1 MAKGKTKNIL
11 FGIQKQQLNHLSA
24 DEYKALRE
32 LCFLSKN
39 MYNVALYNIRQY
51 YFGEKKYLSYES
63 NYKLCKDN
71 ENYVLMNSN
80 SAQQIMKVVDRNFK
94 SFFALIEL
102 AKKGNYQYEQ
112 INLPKYLKRDGFFNL
127 IFAEFSLKDGLF
139 TIPMSTSFRRLY
151 GKVSIKLPPNLLDK
165 KIKEVRIL
173 PKSNARFFEIQYI
186 YEIEPSQ
193 EIPNQNNAL
202 AIDLGID
209 NLATCVSN
217 TGKAFIVDGK
227 RLKSINAYVNKVNA
241 KLQSIKDK
249 QKIKATTKE
258 QQRLWDKRS
267 RIVND
272 YLNKSSRMI
281 IDYCVINDI
290 GTLVVGYNPTIQ
302 QKSNMGKKNNQNF
315 VNLPIGQLRDKL
327 NYLCKRHNISFV
339 EQEESYTSKAD
350 FLAND
355 DIPTYK
361 AFNNNTYTF
370 SGKRV
375 KRGLYQ
381 SSTGVTF
388 NADCNGALNI
398 LRKSKACIIDLQS
411 KEYLSPIKLKVS

>member
-11 FGIQKQQLNHLSA
+11 FGIQKQQLKHLSA

-51 YFGEKKYLSYES
+51 YFSEKKYLSYES

-71 ENYVLMNSN
+71 ENYALMNSN

-112 INLPKYLKRDGFFNL
+112 INLPHYLKKDGFFNL

-139 TIPMSTSFRRLY
+139 TVPMSTSFRRLY
-151 GKVSIKLPPNLLDK
+151 GKVSIKLPYNLLDK

-173 PKSNARFFEIQYI
+173 PKSNARFFEVQYI
-186 YEIEPSQ
+186 YEIEPSK
-193 EIPNQNNAL
+193 EILNPNNAL
-202 AIDLGID
+202 AVDLGID
-209 NLATCVSN
+209 NLATCVTN
-217 TGKAFIVDGK
+217 TGKSFIIDGK
-227 RLKSINAYVNKVNA
+227 RLKSINAYTNKVNA
-241 KLQSIKDK
+241 KLQCIKDK
-249 QKIKATTKE
+249 QKIKSTTK
-258 QQRLWDKRS
+258 QQKKLWDKRNCK
-267 RIVND
+267 VND
-272 YLNKSSRMI
+272 YLNKSARMV
-281 IDYCVINDI
+281 IDYCIANDI

-302 QKSNMGKKNNQNF
+302 QNSDMGKINNQNF

-327 NYLCKRHNISFV
+327 NYLCKRYNINFV

-350 FLAND
+350 FLADD

-361 AFNNNTYTF
+361 AFDSKTYTF
-370 SGKRV
+370 SGKRIQ
-375 KRGLYQ
+375 RGLYQ
-381 SSTGVTF
+381 SSTGILL

-398 LRKSKACIIDLQS
+398 LRKSKTAPINLQNN
-411 KEYLSPIKLKVS
+411 EYLSPKRLKVS

>member
-11 FGIQKQQLNHLSA
+11 FGIQKQQLKHLSA

-51 YFGEKKYLSYES
+51 YFSEKKYLSYES

-71 ENYVLMNSN
+71 ENYALMNSN

-112 INLPKYLKRDGFFNL
+112 INLPHYLKKDGFFNL

-139 TIPMSTSFRRLY
+139 TVPMSTSFRRLY
-151 GKVSIKLPPNLLDK
+151 GKVSIKLPYNLLDK

-173 PKSNARFFEIQYI
+173 PKSNARFFEVQYI
-186 YEIEPSQ
+186 YEIEPSK
-193 EIPNQNNAL
+193 EILNPNNAL
-202 AIDLGID
+202 AVDLGID
-209 NLATCVSN
+209 NLATCVTN
-217 TGKAFIVDGK
+217 TGKSFIIDGK
-227 RLKSINAYVNKVNA
+227 RLKSINAYTNKVNA

-249 QKIKATTKE
+249 QKIKSTTK
-258 QQRLWDKRS
+258 QQKKLWDKRNCK
-267 RIVND
+267 VND
-272 YLNKSSRMI
+272 YLNKSARMV
-281 IDYCVINDI
+281 IDYCIANDI

-302 QKSNMGKKNNQNF
+302 QNSDMGKINNQNF

-327 NYLCKRHNISFV
+327 NYLCKRYNINFV
-339 EQEESYTSKAD
+339 EQEESYTSNAD
-350 FLAND
+350 FLADD

-361 AFNNNTYTF
+361 ASDSKTYTF
-370 SGKRV
+370 SGKRIQ
-375 KRGLYQ
+375 RGLYQ
-381 SSTGVTF
+381 SSTGVLL

-398 LRKSKACIIDLQS
+398 LRKSKTAPINLQNN
-411 KEYLSPIKLKVS
+411 EYLSPKRLKVS

>member
-11 FGIQKQQLNHLSA
+11 FGIQKQQLKHLSA

-32 LCFLSKN
+32 LSFLSKN
-39 MYNVALYNIRQY
+39 MYNVALYNVRQY
-51 YFGEKKYLSYES
+51 YFSEKKYLSYES
-63 NYKLCKDN
+63 NYKLCKNN
-71 ENYVLMNSN
+71 ENYALMNSN

-112 INLPKYLKRDGFFNL
+112 INLPHYLKKDGFFNL
-127 IFAEFSLKDGLF
+127 IFAEFSLKDGFF
-139 TIPMSTSFRRLY
+139 TVPMSTSFRRIY
-151 GKVSIKLPPNLLDK
+151 GKVSIKLPSNLSNK
-165 KIKEVRIL
+165 KIKEVRII
-173 PKSNARFFEIQYI
+173 PKYNARFFEIQYI

-193 EIPNQNNAL
+193 ETLNSNNAL

-209 NLATCVSN
+209 NLAACVTN

-227 RLKSINAYVNKVNA
+227 RLKSINAYANKINA

-249 QKIKATTKE
+249 QKIKGTTN
-258 QQRLWDKRS
+258 QQKKLWDKRN
-267 RIVND
+267 RTVND
-272 YLNKSSRMI
+272 YLNKSASI
-281 IDYCVINDI
+281 IINYCIANDI

-302 QKSNMGKKNNQNF
+302 QNANMGKINNQNF

-327 NYLCKRHNISFV
+327 NYLCKRHNITFV

-355 DIPTYK
+355 IIPIYK
-361 AFNNNTYTF
+361 AFDNNTYTF
-370 SGKRV
+370 SGKRIE
-375 KRGLYQ
+375 RGLYQ
-381 SSTGVTF
+381 SSTGIKF

-398 LRKSKACIIDLQS
+398 MQKSKTTKIDLQS
-411 KEYLSPIKLKVS
+411 KEYISPIRLKVS

>member
-11 FGIQKQQLNHLSA
+11 FGIQKQQLKHLSA

-51 YFGEKKYLSYES
+51 YFSEKKYLSYES

-71 ENYVLMNSN
+71 ENYALMNSN

-112 INLPKYLKRDGFFNL
+112 INLPHYLKKDGFFNL

-139 TIPMSTSFRRLY
+139 TVPMSTSFRRLY
-151 GKVSIKLPPNLLDK
+151 GKVSIKLPYNLLDK

-173 PKSNARFFEIQYI
+173 PKSNARFFEVQYI
-186 YEIEPSQ
+186 YEIEPSK
-193 EIPNQNNAL
+193 EILNPNNAL
-202 AIDLGID
+202 AVDLGID
-209 NLATCVSN
+209 NLATCVTN
-217 TGKAFIVDGK
+217 TGKSFIIDGK
-227 RLKSINAYVNKVNA
+227 RLKSINAYTNKVNA

-249 QKIKATTKE
+249 QKIKSTTK
-258 QQRLWDKRS
+258 QQKKLWDKRNCK
-267 RIVND
+267 VND
-272 YLNKSSRMI
+272 YLNKSARMV
-281 IDYCVINDI
+281 IDYCIANDI

-302 QKSNMGKKNNQNF
+302 QNSDMGKINNQNF

-327 NYLCKRHNISFV
+327 NYLCKRYNINFV

-350 FLAND
+350 FLADD

-361 AFNNNTYTF
+361 AFDSKTYTF
-370 SGKRV
+370 SGKRIQ
-375 KRGLYQ
+375 RGLYQ
-381 SSTGVTF
+381 SSTGILL

-398 LRKSKACIIDLQS
+398 LRKSKTAPINLQNN
-411 KEYLSPIKLKVS
+411 EYLSPKRLKVS

>member
-11 FGIQKQQLNHLSA
+11 FGIQKQQLKHLSA

-51 YFGEKKYLSYES
+51 YFSEKKYLSYES

-71 ENYVLMNSN
+71 ENYALMNSN

-112 INLPKYLKRDGFFNL
+112 INLPHYLKKDGFFNL

-139 TIPMSTSFRRLY
+139 TVPMSTSFRRLY
-151 GKVSIKLPPNLLDK
+151 GKVSIKLPYNLLDK

-173 PKSNARFFEIQYI
+173 PKSNARFFEVQYI
-186 YEIEPSQ
+186 YEIEPSK
-193 EIPNQNNAL
+193 EILNPNNAL
-202 AIDLGID
+202 AVDLGID
-209 NLATCVSN
+209 NLATCVTN
-217 TGKAFIVDGK
+217 TGKSFIIDGK
-227 RLKSINAYVNKVNA
+227 RLKSINAYTNKVNA

-249 QKIKATTKE
+249 QKIKSTTK
-258 QQRLWDKRS
+258 QQKKLWDKRNCK
-267 RIVND
+267 VND
-272 YLNKSSRMI
+272 YLNKSARMV
-281 IDYCVINDI
+281 IDYCIANDI

-302 QKSNMGKKNNQNF
+302 QNSDMGKINNQNF

-327 NYLCKRHNISFV
+327 NYLCKRYNINFV

-350 FLAND
+350 FLADD

-361 AFNNNTYTF
+361 ASDSKTYTF
-370 SGKRV
+370 SGKRIQ
-375 KRGLYQ
+375 RGLYQ
-381 SSTGVTF
+381 SSTGILL

-398 LRKSKACIIDLQS
+398 LRKSKTAPINLQNN
-411 KEYLSPIKLKVS
+411 EYLSPKRLKVS

>member
-11 FGIQKQQLNHLSA
+11 FGIQKQQLKHLSVG
-24 DEYKALRE
+24 EYKALKE

-51 YFGEKKYLSYES
+51 YFSEKKYLSYES
-63 NYKLCKDN
+63 NYKLCKEN
-71 ENYVLMNSN
+71 ENYTLMNSN

-112 INLPKYLKRDGFFNL
+112 IRLPKYLKKDGFFNL

-139 TIPMSTSFRRLY
+139 TVPMSPLFRRLY
-151 GKVSIKLPPNLLDK
+151 GKITIKLPSNLLDK

-173 PKSNARFFEIQYI
+173 PKSNARFFEVQYI
-186 YEIEPSQ
+186 YEIESSK
-193 EIPNQNNAL
+193 ETLNPNHAL

-209 NLATCVSN
+209 NLATCVTN
-217 TGKAFIVDGK
+217 TGKSFIIDGK
-227 RLKSINAYVNKVNA
+227 RLKSINAYANKVNA

-249 QKIKATTKE
+249 QKIKGTTNK
-258 QQRLWDKRS
+258 QKKLWNKRN
-267 RIVND
+267 RTVND
-272 YLNKSSRMI
+272 YLNKSARMI
-281 IDYCVINDI
+281 IDYCIANDI

-302 QKSNMGKKNNQNF
+302 QNSDMGKVNNLNF

-327 NYLCKRHNISFV
+327 NYLCKRHNINFV

-350 FLAND
+350 FLAED
-355 DIPTYK
+355 VIPTYK
-361 AFNNNTYTF
+361 AFDNKTYTF
-370 SGKRV
+370 SGKRIE
-375 KRGLYQ
+375 RGLYQ
-381 SSTGVTF
+381 SSTGILL

-398 LRKSKACIIDLQS
+398 LRKSKAAPINLQS
-411 KEYLSPIKLKVS
+411 NEYLSPRRLKVS

>member
-11 FGIQKQQLNHLSA
+11 FGIQKQQLKHLSA

-51 YFGEKKYLSYES
+51 YFSEKKYLSYES

-71 ENYVLMNSN
+71 ENYALMNSN

-112 INLPKYLKRDGFFNL
+112 INLPHYLKKDGFFNL
-127 IFAEFSLKDGLF
+127 IFAEFSLKDGFF
-139 TIPMSTSFRRLY
+139 TVPMSTSFRRLY
-151 GKVSIKLPPNLLDK
+151 GKVSIKLPTNLLDK

-173 PKSNARFFEIQYI
+173 PKSNARFFEVQYI

-193 EIPNQNNAL
+193 ETLNPKNAL
-202 AIDLGID
+202 AIDLGVD
-209 NLATCVSN
+209 NLATCVTN
-217 TGKAFIVDGK
+217 TGKAFIIDGK
-227 RLKSINAYVNKVNA
+227 RLKSINAYTNKINA

-249 QKIKATTKE
+249 QKIKGTTNK
-258 QQRLWDKRS
+258 QKKLWDKRN
-267 RIVND
+267 RTVND
-272 YLNKSSRMI
+272 YLNKSARII
-281 IDYCVINDI
+281 IDYCISNDI

-302 QKSNMGKKNNQNF
+302 QNSDISKVNNQNF
-315 VNLPIGQLRDKL
+315 VNLPIGQLRDQL
-327 NYLCKRHNISFV
+327 NYLCKRHNINFV

-355 DIPTYK
+355 IIPTYK
-361 AFNNNTYTF
+361 AFDNKTYIF
-370 SGKRV
+370 SGKRI

-381 SSTGVTF
+381 SSTGISF

-398 LRKSKACIIDLQS
+398 LRKSKATQIDLQN
-411 KEYLSPIKLKVS
+411 KEYLSPTRIKVS

>member
-1 MAKGKTKNIL
+1 M
-11 FGIQKQQLNHLSA
+11 FGIQKQQLKHLSA
-24 DEYKALRE
+24 DEYKAIRD

-51 YFGEKKYLSYES
+51 YFLEKKYLSYES

-71 ENYVLMNSN
+71 ENYILMNSN
-80 SAQQIMKVVDRNFK
+80 SAQQIMKVADRSFK
-94 SFFALIEL
+94 SFFGLIKL

-112 INLPKYLKRDGFFNL
+112 ISLPKYLKKGGFFNL
-127 IFAEFSLKDGLF
+127 IFAEFSLKNGFF
-139 TIPMSTSFRRLY
+139 TVPMSTSFRRSY
-151 GKVSIKLPPNLLDK
+151 GKVSVKLPSNLSDK

-193 EIPNQNNAL
+193 ETPNIDNAL

-209 NLATCVSN
+209 NLATCVTN
-217 TGKAFIVDGK
+217 AGKSFIVDGK
-227 RLKSINAYVNKVNA
+227 RLKSINAYANKVNA

-249 QKIKATTKE
+249 QKIKGTTN
-258 QQRLWDKRS
+258 QQKNLWDKRN
-267 RIVND
+267 RTVND
-272 YLNKSSRMI
+272 YLNKSARMI
-281 IDYCVINDI
+281 INYCISNDI
-290 GTLVVGYNPTIQ
+290 GTLIVGYNPTIQ
-302 QKSNMGKKNNQNF
+302 QESNMGKKNNQNF

-327 NYLCKRHNISFV
+327 GYLCKRHNIAFV

-355 DIPTYK
+355 TVPTYK
-361 AFNNNTYTF
+361 AFDSGIYTF
-370 SGKRV
+370 SGKRI

-381 SSTGVTF
+381 SSTGITF
-388 NADCNGALNI
+388 NADVNGALNI
-398 LRKSKACIIDLQS
+398 MRKSKATKIDLQS
-411 KEYLSPIKLKVS
+411 EEYLSPTRLKVS

>member
-11 FGIQKQQLNHLSA
+11 FGIQKQQLKHLSV

-51 YFGEKKYLSYES
+51 YFAEKKYLSYES

-71 ENYVLMNSN
+71 ENYALMNSN

-94 SFFALIEL
+94 SFFALIAL

-112 INLPKYLKRDGFFNL
+112 INLPHYLKKDGFFNL

-139 TIPMSTSFRRLY
+139 TVPMSTSFRRLY
-151 GKVSIKLPPNLLDK
+151 GKVSIKLPPNLVDK

-173 PKSNARFFEIQYI
+173 PKSNARFFEVQYI

-193 EIPNQNNAL
+193 ETPNTNNAL

-227 RLKSINAYVNKVNA
+227 RLKSINVYANKINA

-249 QKIKATTKE
+249 QKIKGTTN
-258 QQRLWDKRS
+258 QQKKLWNKRN
-267 RIVND
+267 RTVND
-272 YLNKSSRMI
+272 YLNKSARI
-281 IDYCVINDI
+281 IINYCLSNDI
-290 GTLVVGYNPTIQ
+290 GTLIVGYNPTIQ
-302 QKSNMGKKNNQNF
+302 QNSDMGKTNNQNF

-327 NYLCKRHNISFV
+327 NYLCKRHNISFI

-355 DIPTYK
+355 TVPVYK
-361 AFNNNTYTF
+361 TFDNNNYTF
-370 SGKRV
+370 SGKRIQ
-375 KRGLYQ
+375 RGLYQ
-381 SSTGVTF
+381 SSTGISF

-398 LRKSKACIIDLQS
+398 LRKSKVVNIDLTS
-411 KEYLSPIKLKVS
+411 KEYLSPKRLKVS